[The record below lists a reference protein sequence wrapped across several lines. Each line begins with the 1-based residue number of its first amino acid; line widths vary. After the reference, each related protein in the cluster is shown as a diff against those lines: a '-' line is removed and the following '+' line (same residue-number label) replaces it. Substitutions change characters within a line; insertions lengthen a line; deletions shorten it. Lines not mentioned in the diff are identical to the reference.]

1 MKYFNEFLDGELKFD
16 VFINFEK
23 VSIVRRIKVN
33 YSINNDNLI
42 TNYSYYVL
50 ELDFKLLSI

>member
-23 VSIVRRIKVN
+23 IKEVVDIIQKLYLIV
-33 YSINNDNLI
+33 
-42 TNYSYYVL
+42 
-50 ELDFKLLSI
+50 